1 MSHVSQALKMQ
12 REAQRKRLLAPSND
26 PVRRDFDRQWAD
38 GLEMDAQ
45 APLTPD
51 QPLVHGAGDR
61 DSPTSING
69 PTRAGIDH
77 QRA

>member
-12 REAQRKRLLAPSND
+12 REAQRKRLLAPTND

-45 APLTPD
+45 ALLTPD
-51 QPLVHGAGDR
+51 QPLVLGAGGEIVPPA
-61 DSPTSING
+61 SMGLQGLESI
-69 PTRAGIDH
+69 I
-77 QRA
+77 